1 MKLKSVLIFLI
12 ISMILLMYSSELLD
26 AKPQT
31 KKTKKDSV
39 SSESYVV
46 PQRMIIASPYVSVI
60 YAKDLFQGAVEDQT
74 GFGGGLNFRTQ
85 IYGEFGYMLDAMV
98 TNIKVIKEDIPGAE
112 SQKESDLVAIL
123 TGGFYYSLFCHSLS
137 DLRIDLCYGAITA
150 GNQVMTIFVP
160 GVEFFQKMSNRV
172 TLFAKL
178 GWLITNDWIVDSEY
192 KEKYTSFSLSAG
204 LSVIF

>member
-12 ISMILLMYSSELLD
+12 ISITLLLFSIESIN
-26 AKPQT
+26 ARPQT
-31 KKTKKDSV
+31 KKTKKESD
-39 SSESYVV
+39 SSEPYVV

-85 IYGEFGYMLDAMV
+85 IYGDFGYMLDAMI
-98 TNIKVIKEDIPGAE
+98 TNIKVIKEEIPGAE
-112 SQKESDLVAIL
+112 SQKESDLVAIF
-123 TGGFYYSLFCHSLS
+123 TGGFYYSLFYHSLS

-160 GVEFFQKMSNRV
+160 GVEFFQKISNRV

-178 GWLITNDWIVDSEY
+178 GMLITNDWIVDSDY